1 MSSGNNYDVKHAYQT
16 ATNAIIIANH
26 MDAFNHAMLTCKEF
40 REYIT
45 KEGIDNRVLVLSGGE
60 TIKI

>member
-1 MSSGNNYDVKHAYQT
+1 
-16 ATNAIIIANH
+16 
-26 MDAFNHAMLTCKEF
+26 MDAFNHAMLTRKEF